1 MFGKSQNIKK
11 YFISILG
18 LIAILIF
25 SVQLVYGAEYTIKF
39 GENWPIE
46 SSRGK
51 TALLFKEIVERASEG
66 DIKVEVYPSAQLGTQ
81 EELTD
86 AVKMGSVEMAWCY
99 YPPVNEKFI
108 IISMPFLFENW
119 EQAIGFLNSPFIE
132 KLKEES
138 KENGYYVAAMFCEP
152 PRNITNNVR
161 PIEKPDDL
169 KGLLLRVPPLD
180 ILRKS
185 VETLG
190 ASPQK
195 ISYSDVYMALK
206 TGVVD
211 GQENPLLQIKD
222 SKFYEVQEYLS
233 LVQYTI
239 FPGILCL
246 NLDFYE
252 SLPSKYQKL
261 IDYAAQSA
269 ADYLIW
275 YIEAELGEYEQFLRE
290 KMIVNEITPENHK
303 LFVEKLLPLWQE
315 YINDGYFTQEDINE
329 IKTYLENKN

>member
-18 LIAILIF
+18 LIVILIF
-25 SVQLVYGAEYTIKF
+25 SVQLGYGQEYTIKF

-51 TALLFKEIVERASEG
+51 TALLFKDILERTSEG
-66 DIKVEVYPSAQLGTQ
+66 AIKVEVYPSAQLGTQ

-86 AVKMGSVEMAWCY
+86 AVKMGSVEMAWVY
-99 YPPVNEKFI
+99 SMTVNNKFVI
-108 IISMPFLFENW
+108 YSMPFLFEDW
-119 EQAIGFLNSPFIE
+119 EQAMDTRDSPFS
-132 KLKEES
+132 KRLNEEC
-138 KENGYYVAAMFCEP
+138 KKDGYYIVATFFDP

-169 KGLLLRVPPLD
+169 KGLLIRVPPLD
-180 ILRKS
+180 TLRKS
-185 VETLG
+185 MEALG

-211 GQENPLLQIKD
+211 GQENPNLQIKD
-222 SKFYEVQEYLS
+222 SKFYEVQKYLS
-233 LVQYTI
+233 LVRYCI
-239 FPGILCL
+239 YPGTLAL

-261 IDYAAQSA
+261 VDLAAHTAVDYFA
-269 ADYLIW
+269 W
-275 YIEAELGEYEQFLRE
+275 YVRTQMGEYEQFLRE

-303 LFVEKLLPLWQE
+303 LFAEKLKPLYQE
-315 YINDGYFTQEDINE
+315 YINDGYFTQKEIDE
-329 IKTYLENKN
+329 IKTYLESRK